1 MPQPGELNIA
11 ESVSELADKASNS
24 YHPVGVLVSSVSS
37 IAGRA
42 GPKLDGVLV

>member
-24 YHPVGVLVSSVSS
+24 YHPVGVF
-37 IAGRA
+37 GEF
-42 GPKLDGVLV
+42 GVEYCWTSWT